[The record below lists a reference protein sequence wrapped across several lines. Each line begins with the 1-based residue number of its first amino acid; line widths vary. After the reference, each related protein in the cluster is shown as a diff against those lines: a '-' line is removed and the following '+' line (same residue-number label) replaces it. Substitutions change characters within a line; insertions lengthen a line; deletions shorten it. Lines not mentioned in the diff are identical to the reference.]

1 MKKKKHILV
10 IDDEPEMQDILK
22 QLLQEEGYELETAN
36 SGEEGLDKLLEKSF
50 DLVICDIMMPGID
63 GIKTLEKI
71 KEIDTQQMVIMITS
85 YASVE
90 NAVDAMKK
98 GAYEYIT
105 RPFRNDEV
113 LHIVNN
119 AVKQKELVEENIN
132 LREALKK
139 KYRFENIIGKNEKM
153 IQVFKLIRQA
163 APSKSTILIQGE
175 SGTGKEL
182 VAIAIHQN
190 SPRAQNPFVVV
201 NSGNVPPDLLE
212 SNLFGHV
219 KGAFTGAVNA
229 KKGLFEVADGGSIF
243 FDEIGTISLETQ
255 AKLLRVIQE
264 KEFMRLGGVDT
275 IHVDVRIIAA
285 TNIDLKHAVE
295 KGEFRE
301 DLYYRLNVINI
312 SLPQLK
318 ERKDDIPLLINHFVE
333 KYCKE
338 NNKKIFYVGD
348 NVMKYLINYDWP
360 GNIREL
366 ENVIE
371 RAVVLNNSD
380 RLDLELIPQ
389 YIIDQVS
396 KAKSQLSF
404 SSDGIYLKKAVSEY
418 EKSLIINSLIAAKGV
433 QKKAAK
439 LLKLKPTTL
448 NEKIK
453 RYNINIEEVL
463 NIPLS

>member
-10 IDDEPEMQDILK
+10 IDDELEMQDILK

-50 DLVICDIMMPGID
+50 DLVICDIMMAGIG
-63 GIKTLEKI
+63 GIKTLERI
-71 KEIDTQQMVIMITS
+71 KEIDQQQMVIMITS
-85 YASVE
+85 YASIE

-98 GAYEYIT
+98 GAFEYIT

-119 AVKQKELVEENIN
+119 AVKQKELIEENFN
-132 LREALKK
+132 LREVLKK

-153 IQVFKLIRQA
+153 SQVFKLIRQA

-190 SPRAQNPFVVV
+190 SPRANNPFVVV

-264 KEFMRLGGVDT
+264 KEFMRLGGVET
-275 IHVDVRIIAA
+275 MHVDVRIIAA
-285 TNIDLKHAVE
+285 TNIDLKYAVE

-312 SLPQLK
+312 SLPTLRD
-318 ERKDDIPLLINHFVE
+318 RKDDIPLLANHFIE
-333 KYCKE
+333 KYCIE
-338 NNKKIFYVGD
+338 NNKKIFYVD
-348 NVMKYLINYDWP
+348 EKVIKYLINYDWP

-380 RLDLELIPQ
+380 RLDLEFIPQ
-389 YIIDQVS
+389 YIIDQVA
-396 KAKSQLSF
+396 KVKSQLSF

-418 EKSLIINSLIAAKGV
+418 EKSLIINSLIAAKGI

-463 NIPLS
+463 NIPLA

>member
-1 MKKKKHILV
+1 MKNKKHILV

-36 SGEEGLDKLLEKSF
+36 SGEAGLDKLLEKSF

-63 GIKTLEKI
+63 GIKTLERI
-71 KEIDTQQMVIMITS
+71 KEIDSQQMVIMITS

-98 GAYEYIT
+98 GAFEYIT

-119 AVKQKELVEENIN
+119 AVKQKELIEENLN
-132 LREALKK
+132 LREVLKK
-139 KYRFENIIGKNEKM
+139 KYRFENIIGKNDKM

-190 SPRAQNPFVVV
+190 SPRASNPFVVV

-264 KEFMRLGGVDT
+264 KEFMRLGGVET

-295 KGEFRE
+295 NGEFRE

-312 SLPQLK
+312 SLPTLRD
-318 ERKDDIPLLINHFVE
+318 RKDDIPLLANHFVE

-338 NNKKIFYVGD
+338 NNKKIFYIDEKVI
-348 NVMKYLINYDWP
+348 KYLINYDWP

-380 RLDLELIPQ
+380 RLDLEFIPQ
-389 YIIDQVS
+389 YIIDQVA

-418 EKSLIINSLIAAKGV
+418 EKNLIINSLIAAKGV

>member
-10 IDDEPEMQDILK
+10 IDDEQEMQDILK
-22 QLLQEEGYELETAN
+22 QLLQEEGFEIETAN
-36 SGEEGLDKLLEKSF
+36 SGKDGLDKLLEKSF

-132 LREALKK
+132 LREVLKK

-295 KGEFRE
+295 RGEFRE

-312 SLPQLK
+312 SLPRLK
-318 ERKDDIPLLINHFVE
+318 ERKDDIPLLINHFIE

-380 RLDLELIPQ
+380 RLDIELIPQ

-404 SSDGIYLKKAVSEY
+404 SSNGIYLKKAVSEY

-453 RYNINIEEVL
+453 RYNINIDEVL

>member
-1 MKKKKHILV
+1 MQKKKRILI

-22 QLLQEEGYELETAN
+22 QLLQDEGYAVDTAL
-36 SGEEGLDKLLEKSF
+36 SGEEGVEKLVEISF
-50 DLVICDIMMPGID
+50 DLVICDIMMPGMD
-63 GIKTLEKI
+63 GIKALEKI
-71 KEIDTQQMVIMITS
+71 KQIDPHQMVMMITA

-90 NAVDAMKK
+90 SAVEAMRK

-113 LHIVNN
+113 LLIVRN
-119 AVKQKELVEENIN
+119 ALKQKDLIEENLN
-132 LREALKK
+132 LRKVLKK
-139 KYRFENIIGKNEKM
+139 KYCFENIIGKNENM
-153 IQVFKLIRQA
+153 MQVFKLIRQA
-163 APSKSTILIQGE
+163 SPSKSTILIQGE

-190 SPRAQNPFVVV
+190 SLRADRSFVVV
-201 NSGNVPPDLLE
+201 NSGNVPSDLLE

-219 KGAFTGAVNA
+219 KGAFTGAVAA

-264 KEFMRLGGVDT
+264 KEFMRLGGIET
-275 IHVDVRIIAA
+275 IHVDVRIITA
-285 TNIDLKHAVE
+285 TNIDLKKAVE
-295 KGEFRE
+295 EGRFRE

-312 SLPQLK
+312 ALPPLK
-318 ERKDDIPLLINHFVE
+318 ERKDDIPLLINHFIE
-333 KYCKE
+333 KYCTE
-338 NNKKIFYVGD
+338 NGKKVCYMD
-348 NVMKYLINYDWP
+348 DTALKYLINYHWP

-371 RAVVLNNSD
+371 RAVVLSNSE
-380 RLDLELIPQ
+380 RLSIEFLPDYIVDQTPKVTNQLAIP
-389 YIIDQVS
+389 S
-396 KAKSQLSF
+396 N
-404 SSDGIYLKKAVSEY
+404 GIYLKDAVIDF
-418 EKSLIINSLIAAKGV
+418 EKKLIVNSLIAAKGV

-439 LLKLKPTTL
+439 LLNLKPTTL

-453 RYNINIEEVL
+453 RYNIDIKEVA
-463 NIPLS
+463 NFSIS

>member
-1 MKKKKHILV
+1 
-10 IDDEPEMQDILK
+10 
-22 QLLQEEGYELETAN
+22 
-36 SGEEGLDKLLEKSF
+36 
-50 DLVICDIMMPGID
+50 
-63 GIKTLEKI
+63 
-71 KEIDTQQMVIMITS
+71 
-85 YASVE
+85 
-90 NAVDAMKK
+90 
-98 GAYEYIT
+98 
-105 RPFRNDEV
+105 
-113 LHIVNN
+113 
-119 AVKQKELVEENIN
+119 
-132 LREALKK
+132 
-139 KYRFENIIGKNEKM
+139 M

-190 SPRAQNPFVVV
+190 SLRAQNPFVVV

-255 AKLLRVIQE
+255 AKLLRVIQQ

-285 TNIDLKHAVE
+285 TNIDLKQAVE
-295 KGEFRE
+295 RGEFRE

-312 SLPQLK
+312 FLPRLK
-318 ERKDDIPLLINHFVE
+318 ERKDDIPLLINHFIE
-333 KYCKE
+333 KYCTE

-380 RLDLELIPQ
+380 RLDLEFIPQ

-418 EKSLIINSLIAAKGV
+418 EKSLIINSLIAAKGI

>member
-10 IDDEPEMQDILK
+10 IDDELEMQDILK

-50 DLVICDIMMPGID
+50 DLVICDIMMAGIG
-63 GIKTLEKI
+63 GIKTLERI
-71 KEIDTQQMVIMITS
+71 KEIDQQQMVIMITS
-85 YASVE
+85 YASIE

-98 GAYEYIT
+98 GAFEYIT

-119 AVKQKELVEENIN
+119 AVKQKELIEENFN
-132 LREALKK
+132 LREVLKK

-153 IQVFKLIRQA
+153 SQVFKLIRQA

-190 SPRAQNPFVVV
+190 SPRANNPFVVV

-264 KEFMRLGGVDT
+264 KEFMRLGGVET
-275 IHVDVRIIAA
+275 MHVDVRIIAA
-285 TNIDLKHAVE
+285 TNIDLKYAVE

-312 SLPQLK
+312 SLPTLRD
-318 ERKDDIPLLINHFVE
+318 RKDDIPLLANHFIE
-333 KYCKE
+333 KYCIE
-338 NNKKIFYVGD
+338 NNKKIFYVD
-348 NVMKYLINYDWP
+348 EKVIKYLINYDWP

-380 RLDLELIPQ
+380 RLDLEFIPQ
-389 YIIDQVS
+389 YIIDQVA
-396 KAKSQLSF
+396 KVKSQLSF

-418 EKSLIINSLIAAKGV
+418 EKSLIINSLIAAKGI

-453 RYNINIEEVL
+453 RYNINIEEVFL
-463 NIPLS
+463 IPLA

>member
-1 MKKKKHILV
+1 MLRKKHILV
-10 IDDEPEMQDILK
+10 IDDEPEMQEILK
-22 QLLQEEGYELETAN
+22 QLLQLEGYKVDGAN
-36 SGEEGLDKLLEKSF
+36 SGEEGIEKMLAKAYN
-50 DLVICDIMMPGID
+50 LVICDIMMPGLD

-71 KEIDTQQMVIMITS
+71 KQIDSQQMVIMITA

-113 LHIVNN
+113 LLIVSN
-119 AVKQKELVEENIN
+119 ALKQKELMEENLN
-132 LREALKK
+132 LRSVLKK
-139 KYRFENIIGKNEKM
+139 KYCFENIIGKNEKM
-153 IQVFKLIRQA
+153 IEVFKLIRQA
-163 APSKSTILIQGE
+163 APSRSTILIQGE

-190 SPRAQNPFVVV
+190 SPRDIKPFVVV

-219 KGAFTGAVNA
+219 KGAFTGAVSS

-264 KEFMRLGGVDT
+264 KEFMRLGGVET
-275 IHVDVRIIAA
+275 IQVDVRIIAA
-285 TNIDLKHAVE
+285 TNIDLKKAVE
-295 KGEFRE
+295 EGKFRE

-312 SLPQLK
+312 SLPPLK
-318 ERKDDIPLLINHFVE
+318 ERKDDIPLLVNHFVE
-333 KYCKE
+333 KYCVE
-338 NNKKIFYVGD
+338 NGKNPRYLD
-348 NVMKYLINYDWP
+348 EEALKYLINYDWP

-371 RAVVLNNSD
+371 RSVVLSN
-380 RLDLELIPQ
+380 LEKISSEHLPDYIIEQVPLETHLSIPQ
-389 YIIDQVS
+389 
-396 KAKSQLSF
+396 A
-404 SSDGIYLKKAVSEY
+404 GIYFKKAVSDY
-418 EKSLIINSLIAAKGV
+418 EKNLIINSLKAAKGV
-433 QKKAAK
+433 QKKAAR
-439 LLKLKPTTL
+439 LLNMKPTTL
-448 NEKIK
+448 NEKLK
-453 RYNINIEEVL
+453 RYNIDIKQVL
-463 NIPLS
+463 NLPPS